1 MRRLSLLLVL
11 TSLTA
16 LAGAPRVRAEVIE
29 RIIAKV
35 NGEIITLSEFQERQL
50 AAAQSAKITPDQ
62 IGVFL
67 RENNARLLQEAIDDI
82 LLVQKA
88 EDAGLALPEDY
99 IDEVIETIKKDNGI
113 ESEEQFQATLTREG
127 MTLDDLRKNITAS
140 MTRRMIM
147 QRDIEPKIAVSEE
160 QLKAEYEKVK
170 DEEFTRPATVSLE
183 EIFIPDDAGGLAVA
197 TDIVARA
204 RAGADFASLART
216 HSAGPTASSGGEL
229 GELVKGSMNPDL
241 ETVAFSL
248 AVGEVSD
255 PIPAEGGYRILKVVA
270 KTSGSVVPFA
280 TAKEQVRNVLMA
292 QRFKGE
298 YDKYIAEVREKADI
312 ELRVREVPLQLT
324 GSVSDASLLDDVD
337 PFSLTAS
344 GAAPLPGLE
353 PALGPV
359 AGPAPSSSRLGSPVA
374 EDEISTTPQ
383 ASPQRIVPGADL
395 DDEISTTP
403 QARPEQV
410 SPAGQGDP
418 SPPGE

>member
-1 MRRLSLLLVL
+1 MRRLSLLL
-11 TSLTA
+11 TISLTA
-16 LAGAPRVRAEVIE
+16 LAGVTQVQAEIIE

-35 NGEIITLSEFQERQL
+35 NGEIITLSDFQERQL
-50 AAAQSAKITPDQ
+50 AAAQAAKITPDQ
-62 IGVFL
+62 IGTFL
-67 RENNARLLQEAIDDI
+67 RQNNARLLQEAIDDI

-113 ESEEQFQATLTREG
+113 ETEEQFQATLTREG

-170 DEEFTRPATVSLE
+170 DEEFTKPATVSLE

-204 RAGADFASLART
+204 RANEDFASLART

-229 GELVKGSMNPDL
+229 GELAKGSMNPDL
-241 ETVAFSL
+241 EKVAFAL

-255 PIPAEGGYRILKVVA
+255 PLPADGGYRILKVVA

-280 TAKEQVRNVLMA
+280 TAKEQVRSVLMA
-292 QRFKGE
+292 QRFQGE
-298 YDKYIAEVREKADI
+298 YDKYIAEIREKADI
-312 ELRVREVPLQLT
+312 ELRVREVPLQLK
-324 GSVSDASLLDDVD
+324 GSVSEASLFDEVD
-337 PFSLTAS
+337 PFSLTTS
-344 GAAPLPGLE
+344 GAAPLPGLV
-353 PALGPV
+353 PGADSAP
-359 AGPAPSSSRLGSPVA
+359 AGPAASSSRMGSPLPD
-374 EDEISTTPQ
+374 DEISTTPQ
-383 ASPQRIVPGADL
+383 ASPQRVVPGADL
-395 DDEISTTP
+395 DDEITTTP
-403 QARPEQV
+403 QASPERV
-410 SPAGQGDP
+410 SPGAQGD
-418 SPPGE
+418 STPPGE